1 MRRFCVL
8 FPFSKKRGPGT
19 VATAR
24 LNRPADTLA
33 EPHWWERG
41 VFQKVEDADYGELLL
56 QSPPG
61 KMCRTPPRI
70 KWACRPVGA
79 DNEAMYLKYLGLGK
93 SRLRALKADGVLYSS
108 QGLEKGEARK
118 RLRAFGSGYGT
129 LDATIAKSLLGACRK
144 KKTPFLLILPL
155 EGVTK
160 CEVYEEAPFSPAQV
174 AAAVASTTVEA
185 RARPAEKWAWLDRKV
200 HEYLYAVIKLN

>member
-1 MRRFCVL
+1 MHKDARKLAPVMQE
-8 FPFSKKRGPGT
+8 KRGPGT

-56 QSPPG
+56 QGPPW
-61 KMCRTPPRI
+61 KMSRTPPRI

-93 SRLRALKADGVLYSS
+93 SRLRALKADGVL
-108 QGLEKGEARK
+108 
-118 RLRAFGSGYGT
+118 
-129 LDATIAKSLLGACRK
+129 
-144 KKTPFLLILPL
+144 
-155 EGVTK
+155 
-160 CEVYEEAPFSPAQV
+160 
-174 AAAVASTTVEA
+174 
-185 RARPAEKWAWLDRKV
+185 
-200 HEYLYAVIKLN
+200 